1 MSRQSPINSEKYLAI
16 PRNAIKQWAIWQ
28 YGNLTKQP
36 AVLWTPFFQ
45 SWFNLLLWSNPFI
58 LIKNNFYRDIKLN
71 CSGRGNVLNH
81 CDIKSNQPEEVFT
94 ILQTLRWAQG
104 IRSYDT
110 LEKGLMGLLQKRWI
124 PKREKYEK
132 LRWFYCVEC
141 CIWISLC
148 QCIAL
153 MQERKS
159 CNQEDFAVWAP
170 DLLSGKNQT
179 CCQVK
184 RRSMPFLPI
193 RKILLFRI
201 LNIQHCFC
209 NEYCVA

>member
-1 MSRQSPINSEKYLAI
+1 MQWQGKRSES
-16 PRNAIKQWAIWQ
+16 
-28 YGNLTKQP
+28 
-36 AVLWTPFFQ
+36 LWH
-45 SWFNLLLWSNPFI
+45 
-58 LIKNNFYRDIKLN
+58 K
-71 CSGRGNVLNH
+71 
-81 CDIKSNQPEEVFT
+81 IKST
-94 ILQTLRWAQG
+94 RRSGTLYNPTNSQVGPRYKELRYLGEGAYG
-104 IRSYDT
+104 VVAEALDT
-110 LEKGLMGLLQKRWI
+110 KTWEIW
-124 PKREKYEK
+124 K
-132 LRWFYCVEC
+132 LRWFYFVEC

-201 LNIQHCFC
+201 LNIQNFL
-209 NEYCVA
+209 